1 MSKSLTTAC
10 FILLVLGACWSQ
22 QSNPEQSAADKRA
35 PDAPRLS
42 VRRAPRL
49 PVSGVTSDE
58 SLPTDDLLV
67 PLEGV
72 RARLKLHSSISSR
85 MPSGSVFQASLD
97 EPVAIDGRILL
108 PKGTIFE
115 GRLATAR
122 AQRRMRRGS
131 VFMVFNRVVLPNGSA
146 RRVEVNLV
154 SVENKAV
161 TLNAEGELHPN
172 LGKKR
177 LLTQIGAAGLAA
189 KFGDDLA
196 ELAGGTAVGSSK
208 ARYFGVGASAAFL
221 LLQRGPDVK
230 LDPGEGLE
238 IEFGRGGP
246 ALPLDVQSTE
256 LPAGKVGD

>member
-1 MSKSLTTAC
+1 MSKPLMTAC
-10 FILLVLGACWSQ
+10 FILFVLGACWSQ
-22 QSNPEQSAADKRA
+22 QNSLEQTAADKRA

-42 VRRAPRL
+42 VRGAPRL
-49 PVSGVTSDE
+49 SISGATSGE
-58 SLPTDDLLV
+58 SLATDDSLV
-67 PLEGV
+67 PLEGL
-72 RARLKLHSSISSR
+72 RATLKLCSSISSK
-85 MPSGSVFQASLD
+85 MPTGSVFQARLD
-97 EPVAIDGRILL
+97 EPVAVDGRILL

-115 GRLATAR
+115 GRLATVR

-131 VFMVFNRVVLPNGSA
+131 VFMAFNRVVLPNGSA
-146 RRVEVNLV
+146 RHVEVNLV
-154 SVENKAV
+154 SVESKAV
-161 TLNAEGELHPN
+161 TLNAEGEMHPK

-177 LLTQIGAAGLAA
+177 LLTQIGGAGLVA

-196 ELAGGTAVGSSK
+196 ELAGGTAVGPSK

-230 LDPGEGLE
+230 LNPGERLE

-246 ALPLDVQSTE
+246 AHSLDIQPRE